1 MGKKKRK
8 INEFENNADEAFIDP
23 IEEFEDGIESDL
35 EDENNIKINQKDE
48 ILPIEKIESCKV
60 IFIKDKSFVIDFK
73 GHGINIKTQGI
84 IDKDL
89 IHSYVDV
96 KYRGEIGE
104 KDFEYHLIFQ

>member
-1 MGKKKRK
+1 MGKRKKK

-23 IEEFEDGIESDL
+23 IEEFEDSIESDL
-35 EDENNIKINQKDE
+35 EDENNTETNQEDD
-48 ILPIEKIESCKV
+48 ILPIEKIEKCEV

-73 GHGINIKTQGI
+73 GHGINIKTQGT

-89 IHSYVDV
+89 IGSYIDV
-96 KYRGEIGE
+96 NYKGEIGG